1 MSRMYASMEELER
14 RTSAIEHAMPLFN
27 LTSKWV
33 VYGVVAV
40 VGMVGA
46 GLVRFIIVT

>member
-1 MSRMYASMEELER
+1 
-14 RTSAIEHAMPLFN
+14 MPLFN